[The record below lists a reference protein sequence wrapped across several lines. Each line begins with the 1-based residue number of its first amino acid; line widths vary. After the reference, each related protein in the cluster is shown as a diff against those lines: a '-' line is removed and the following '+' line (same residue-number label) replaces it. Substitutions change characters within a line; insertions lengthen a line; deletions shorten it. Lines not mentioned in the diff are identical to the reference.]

1 MIQDVYEPLSR
12 YRDDFEQKFSR
23 LAAEKFE
30 ELSQAS
36 GVDVEANRRL
46 VAEIRKLEAQA
57 EESINRRTN
66 LGCLFVMLMSAGIIA
81 FIAAHIKMGDPFWF
95 ILFGFVSIIVSLF
108 LLIPLQKASDLC
120 EDMKKKAAEKKEIA
134 WQQMEPLN
142 ALYTW
147 DIPVKLI
154 QATVP
159 RLEFE
164 PYFTK
169 ERLKALQKQFGWD
182 NKFNRNKS
190 ILFVQSGVINGN
202 PFVFGE
208 YRYME
213 WQDHLYTGSKEISWR
228 EKERDFDGKVRTVTR
243 HETLIGTVRKPEP
256 VYKKKKLL
264 IYGNDAAPNQIFS
277 REPSKLSKGDDIPFA
292 KMRKR
297 HTIRKLQEFSRNLE
311 DESQFTLMC
320 NHEFEALFHAVDR
333 NDEVEFR
340 LLFTALSQIQMLN
353 LLKDKNV
360 GYGDDFTFQK
370 KKKINLLTSNH
381 LDKNPIDTDPKRFH
395 DWDYD
400 HAKGY
405 FLCFNEEYFR
415 NIYFSL
421 APLLAI
427 PLYQQTRTHE
437 EIWKDDVRRGRKES
451 CFWEHESLA
460 NYYGSKQFKAFEC
473 VTECILK
480 TSLVEQR
487 KGESAVE
494 VTAYGYRGEHRVEYD
509 EVRGGDGKWH
519 KVPVKWIEYY
529 PVENTRIMYLTER
542 EQPSDAFTRNA
553 SLSDQNVLRRG
564 IHSYLGEIEY

>member
-12 YRDDFEQKFSR
+12 YRDEFEQKFSR

-36 GVDVEANRRL
+36 GVDIEANRRL
-46 VAEIRKLEAQA
+46 VAQIKKLESQA

-66 LGCLFVMLMSAGIIA
+66 LGCFFVLLMSAGIVA
-81 FIAAHIKMGDPFWF
+81 FIADYSRMGDTAWLVPLGCVC
-95 ILFGFVSIIVSLF
+95 IMASLF
-108 LLIPLQKASDLC
+108 LLAPLQRASQLHKDL
-120 EDMKKKAAEKKEIA
+120 KEKIGIKREIA

-142 ALYTW
+142 KLYTW

-159 RLEFE
+159 RLEFD

-190 ILFVQSGVINGN
+190 ILFAQSGEINGN

-213 WQDHLYTGSKEISWR
+213 WQNHLYTGSKEISWR

-264 IYGNDAAPNQIFS
+264 IYGNDAAPNLNFS
-277 REPSKLSKGDDIPFA
+277 RKPSELSKGDDILFTD
-292 KMRKR
+292 MRKR
-297 HTIRKLQEFSRNLE
+297 YTIKKLQEFSRNLE
-311 DESQFTLMC
+311 DESQFTLMS
-320 NHEFEALFHAVDR
+320 NHDFEALFHAVDR

-340 LLFTALSQIQMLN
+340 LLFTALSQIQMLS

-370 KKKINLLTSNH
+370 KKKINLLTSSH
-381 LDKNPIDTDPKRFH
+381 LDKNPIDTDPKHFH
-395 DWDYD
+395 DWNYD
-400 HAKGY
+400 HAKEN
-405 FLCFNEEYFR
+405 FLCFNAEYFR

-437 EIWKDDVRRGRKES
+437 EIWKDVWRGRKES

-460 NYYGSKQFKAFEC
+460 NYYGSKRFKAFEC

-480 TSLVEQR
+480 TSLREQQ
-487 KGESAVE
+487 KGVSAVE

-519 KVPVKWIEYY
+519 KVPVEWIEYH
-529 PVENTRIMYLTER
+529 PVENSRIMYLTER
-542 EQPSDAFTRNA
+542 ERPSDVFTRTA
-553 SLSDQNVLRRG
+553 SLSDQSVLRRG
-564 IHSYLGEIEY
+564 IHSYLGEISY